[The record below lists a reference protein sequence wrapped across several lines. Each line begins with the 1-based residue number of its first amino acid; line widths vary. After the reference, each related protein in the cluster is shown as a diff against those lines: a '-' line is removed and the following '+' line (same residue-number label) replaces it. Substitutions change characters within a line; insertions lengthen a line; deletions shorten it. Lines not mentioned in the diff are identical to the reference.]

1 MESKETV
8 ENNEELNINKKKT
21 KNETERE
28 DINRTEKTDSNINE
42 TKKDE
47 NEKETKKEEIKKEK
61 VPIVPYKIGD
71 SSYQEKLLTALRKQN
86 KLRPKYLF
94 SQDFKDITE
103 NITELEK
110 KEQSKDEKEEEEDFR
125 AMDVDKEEKIALNRY
140 KESSFSGTTILQD
153 PYALFAGAE
162 QVYIDQYYKISD
174 LFVICPI
181 YFNYRI
187 SLEYRVS
194 QENDEQQKF
203 EAYHL
208 FTTKEITPA
217 CSHNF
222 LPNQS
227 RQIDINI
234 FNYIV
239 EPKEKEMQKFITI
252 RKPCRCAFSCF
263 CACCTRP
270 IFEVVTPIETLG
282 KIIEIRTL
290 CDPVLHVLD
299 VNDNIIYIISTKCCQ
314 CGYFL
319 RDSFCDNRK
328 CARCMFII
336 SDKNNNGI
344 GKIFKD
350 HRSGKRI
357 QPDYDQMVITYPA
370 EASCQEK
377 ILILCA
383 SLSIEYLYFQNMT
396 NIKRCNGIPKY
407 LNTPPY

>member
-1 MESKETV
+1 
-8 ENNEELNINKKKT
+8 
-21 KNETERE
+21 
-28 DINRTEKTDSNINE
+28 
-42 TKKDE
+42 
-47 NEKETKKEEIKKEK
+47 
-61 VPIVPYKIGD
+61 
-71 SSYQEKLLTALRKQN
+71 
-86 KLRPKYLF
+86 LF
-94 SQDFKDITE
+94 S
-103 NITELEK
+103 
-110 KEQSKDEKEEEEDFR
+110 
-125 AMDVDKEEKIALNRY
+125 
-140 KESSFSGTTILQD
+140 
-153 PYALFAGAE
+153 GAE

-174 LFVICPI
+174 LFVICPL

-194 QENDEQQKF
+194 GEKDEESKY

-208 FTTKEITPA
+208 FTTKEITPI

-222 LPNQS
+222 LSNQS

-239 EPKEKEMQKFITI
+239 EPKDKEMQKFITI

-270 IFEVVTPIETLG
+270 IFEVVTPIEKLG

-299 VNDNIIYIISTKCCQ
+299 VNDEIIYILSTKCCQ
-314 CGYFL
+314 YGYCL

-328 CARCMFII
+328 CARCIFLIA
-336 SDKNNNGI
+336 DKDNNCV
-344 GKIFKD
+344 GKILKD

-357 QPDYDQMVITYPA
+357 QPDYDQMVITYPP

-377 ILILCA
+377 ILLMCA
-383 SLSIEYLYFQNMT
+383 SLAIEYLYFQNMT
-396 NIKRCNGIPKY
+396 NYKRCNGIPKY
-407 LNTPPY
+407 LNIPPYQS

>member
-94 SQDFKDITE
+94 SQDFEDITE

>member
-71 SSYQEKLLTALRKQN
+71 ASYQEKLLTALRKQN

-94 SQDFKDITE
+94 SQDFEDITE

-125 AMDVDKEEKIALNRY
+125 AMDVEKEEKIALNRY

-194 QENDEQQKF
+194 QENDEEQKF

-270 IFEVVTPIETLG
+270 VFEVVTPIETLG

-299 VNDNIIYIISTKCCQ
+299 VNDDIIYIISTKCCQ

>member
-1 MESKETV
+1 MSIQVTAGKATE
-8 ENNEELNINKKKT
+8 EELNINLKKK
-21 KNETERE
+21 KSRNETERNE
-28 DINRTEKTDSNINE
+28 INRDDNTNSIVND

-47 NEKETKKEEIKKEK
+47 SEKKTKEEI
-61 VPIVPYKIGD
+61 IPYKID
-71 SSYQEKLLTALRKQN
+71 DSYQKKLLTALKKQN
-86 KLRPKYLF
+86 KFRPKYLF
-94 SQDFKDITE
+94 SQDFEDITE
-103 NITELEK
+103 NITKL
-110 KEQSKDEKEEEEDFR
+110 EKEEKTKDEEEGEEDFR
-125 AMDVDKEEKIALNRY
+125 ILDTEKEEKAALTKY
-140 KESSFSGTTILQD
+140 KESSSSGTTVLQD

-174 LFVICPI
+174 LFVICPL

-194 QENDEQQKF
+194 EGENGEKPKY

-208 FTTKEITPA
+208 FTTKEITPL

-270 IFEVVTPIETLG
+270 IFEVVTPLETLG

-299 VNDNIIYIISTKCCQ
+299 INDDIIYIISTQCCQ

-319 RDSFCDNRK
+319 RDSFV
-328 CARCMFII
+328 II
-336 SDKNNNGI
+336 GDVQDVYLLFLI
-344 GKIFKD
+344 
-350 HRSGKRI
+350 RI
-357 QPDYDQMVITYPA
+357 IMV
-370 EASCQEK
+370 
-377 ILILCA
+377 LV
-383 SLSIEYLYFQNMT
+383 
-396 NIKRCNGIPKY
+396 KY
-407 LNTPPY
+407 

>member
-1 MESKETV
+1 MSIEVSAGKV
-8 ENNEELNINKKKT
+8 KDDELNVNIKKK
-21 KNETERE
+21 KSRNESERE
-28 DINRTEKTDSNINE
+28 EFNRDEKTNSMVNDA
-42 TKKDE
+42 KKDE
-47 NEKETKKEEIKKEK
+47 LEKKPKEEI
-61 VPIVPYKIGD
+61 IPYKIED
-71 SSYQEKLLTALRKQN
+71 SSYQNKLLTALKKQN

-94 SQDFKDITE
+94 SQDFEDITE
-103 NITELEK
+103 NITKLEQ
-110 KEQSKDEKEEEEDFR
+110 KEKTKDEQDEEEDFR
-125 AMDVDKEEKIALNRY
+125 VFDIEKEEKAALTKY
-140 KESSFSGTTILQD
+140 KESSSSGTTVLQD
-153 PYALFAGAE
+153 PYALFSGAE

-174 LFVICPI
+174 LFVICPL

-194 QENDEQQKF
+194 GEKDEESKY

-208 FTTKEITPA
+208 FTTKEITPI

-222 LPNQS
+222 LSNQS

-239 EPKEKEMQKFITI
+239 EPKDKEMQKFITI

-270 IFEVVTPIETLG
+270 IFEVVTPIEKLG

-299 VNDNIIYIISTKCCQ
+299 ANDEIIYILSTKCCQ
-314 CGYFL
+314 YGYCL

-328 CARCMFII
+328 CARCIFLIA
-336 SDKNNNGI
+336 DKDNNCV
-344 GKIFKD
+344 GKILKD

-357 QPDYDQMVITYPA
+357 QPDYDQMVITYPP

-377 ILILCA
+377 ILLMCA
-383 SLSIEYLYFQNMT
+383 SLAIEYLYFQNMT
-396 NIKRCNGIPKY
+396 NYKRCNGIPKY
-407 LNTPPY
+407 LNIPPYQS

>member
-1 MESKETV
+1 MSIQVTAGKATE
-8 ENNEELNINKKKT
+8 EELNINLKKK
-21 KNETERE
+21 KSRNETERNE
-28 DINRTEKTDSNINE
+28 IKRDDDDKTSSNVNDA
-42 TKKDE
+42 KKDE
-47 NEKETKKEEIKKEK
+47 SEKKTKEEI
-61 VPIVPYKIGD
+61 IPYKID
-71 SSYQEKLLTALRKQN
+71 DSYQKKLLTALKKQN
-86 KLRPKYLF
+86 KFRPKYLF
-94 SQDFKDITE
+94 SQDFEDITE
-103 NITELEK
+103 NITKL
-110 KEQSKDEKEEEEDFR
+110 EKEERTKDEEEGEEDFR
-125 AMDVDKEEKIALNRY
+125 ILDIEKEEKAALTKY
-140 KESSFSGTTILQD
+140 KESSSSGTTVLQD

-174 LFVICPI
+174 LFVICPL

-194 QENDEQQKF
+194 EGDNEEKPKY

-208 FTTKEITPA
+208 FTTKEITPL

-299 VNDNIIYIISTKCCQ
+299 INDDIIYIISTQCCQ
-314 CGYFL
+314 CGYFF

-328 CARCMFII
+328 CARCIFII
-336 SDKNNNGI
+336 SDKNNNGV
-344 GKIFKD
+344 GKILKD

-357 QPDYDQMVITYPA
+357 QPDYDQMVITYPP

-377 ILILCA
+377 ILLMCA
-383 SLSIEYLYFQNMT
+383 SLAIEYLYFQNMT
-396 NIKRCNGIPKY
+396 NTKRCNGIPKY
-407 LNTPPY
+407 LNTPPYQA

>member
-1 MESKETV
+1 MSIQVTAGKATE
-8 ENNEELNINKKKT
+8 EELNINLKKK
-21 KNETERE
+21 KSRNETERNE
-28 DINRTEKTDSNINE
+28 INRDDNTNSIVND

-47 NEKETKKEEIKKEK
+47 SEKKTKEEI
-61 VPIVPYKIGD
+61 IPYKID
-71 SSYQEKLLTALRKQN
+71 DSYQKKLLTALKKQN
-86 KLRPKYLF
+86 RFRPKYLF
-94 SQDFKDITE
+94 SQDFEDITE
-103 NITELEK
+103 NITKL
-110 KEQSKDEKEEEEDFR
+110 EKEEKTKDEEEGEEDFR
-125 AMDVDKEEKIALNRY
+125 ILDTEKEEKAALTKY
-140 KESSFSGTTILQD
+140 KESSSSGTTVLQD

-174 LFVICPI
+174 LFVICPL

-194 QENDEQQKF
+194 EGENGEKPKY

-208 FTTKEITPA
+208 FTTKEITPL

-299 VNDNIIYIISTKCCQ
+299 INDDIIYIISTQCCQ

-319 RDSFCDNRK
+319 RDSFCDNRR
-328 CARCMFII
+328 CARCIFII
-336 SDKNNNGI
+336 SDKNNNGV
-344 GKIFKD
+344 GKILKD

-357 QPDYDQMVITYPA
+357 QPDYDQMVITYPP

-377 ILILCA
+377 ILLMCA
-383 SLSIEYLYFQNMT
+383 SLAIEYLYFQNMT
-396 NIKRCNGIPKY
+396 NTKRCNGIPKY
-407 LNTPPY
+407 LNTPPYQA

>member
-1 MESKETV
+1 MSIEVSAGKV
-8 ENNEELNINKKKT
+8 KDDELNVNIKKK
-21 KNETERE
+21 KSRNESERE
-28 DINRTEKTDSNINE
+28 EFNRDEKTNSMVNDA
-42 TKKDE
+42 KKDE
-47 NEKETKKEEIKKEK
+47 LEKKPKEEI
-61 VPIVPYKIGD
+61 IPYKIED
-71 SSYQEKLLTALRKQN
+71 SSYQNKLLTALKKQN

-94 SQDFKDITE
+94 SQDFEDITE
-103 NITELEK
+103 NITKLEQ
-110 KEQSKDEKEEEEDFR
+110 KEKTKDEQDEEEDFR
-125 AMDVDKEEKIALNRY
+125 VFDIEKEEKAALTKY
-140 KESSFSGTTILQD
+140 KESSSSGTTVLQD
-153 PYALFAGAE
+153 PYALFSGAE

-174 LFVICPI
+174 LFVICPL

-194 QENDEQQKF
+194 GEKDEESKY

-208 FTTKEITPA
+208 FTTKEITPI

-222 LPNQS
+222 LSNQS

-239 EPKEKEMQKFITI
+239 EPKDKEMQKFITI

-270 IFEVVTPIETLG
+270 IFEVVTPIEKLG

-299 VNDNIIYIISTKCCQ
+299 ANDEIIYILSTKCCQ
-314 CGYFL
+314 YGYCL

-328 CARCMFII
+328 CARCIFLIA
-336 SDKNNNGI
+336 DKDNNCV
-344 GKIFKD
+344 GKILKD

-357 QPDYDQMVITYPA
+357 QPDYDQMVITYPP

-377 ILILCA
+377 ILLMCA
-383 SLSIEYLYFQNMT
+383 SLAIEYLYFQNMT
-396 NIKRCNGIPKY
+396 NYKRCNGIPKY
-407 LNTPPY
+407 LNIPPYQA